1 VVKVAGFTQLMVALT
16 CVAALGAIIVL
27 FLPNEA
33 QMNAHLKGG
42 SSNHP

>member
-1 VVKVAGFTQLMVALT
+1 MMALT
-16 CVAALGAIIVL
+16 CVAALGAVIVL

-42 SSNHP
+42 SGNHL

>member
-1 VVKVAGFTQLMVALT
+1 
-16 CVAALGAIIVL
+16 LGAIIVL

-42 SSNHP
+42 SGNHL